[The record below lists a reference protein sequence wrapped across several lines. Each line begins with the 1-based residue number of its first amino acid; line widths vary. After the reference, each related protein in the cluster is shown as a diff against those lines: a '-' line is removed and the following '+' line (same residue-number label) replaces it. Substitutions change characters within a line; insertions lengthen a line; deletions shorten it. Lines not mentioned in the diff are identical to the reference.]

1 MLEKSARAD
10 GPHKAVPFVLA
21 FGDSLT
27 AGYGLASSESFPA
40 QLQAGLRARWPAAIV
55 RNAGVSGDTTASALA
70 RLPRVLSSL
79 TALPDLAIVEL
90 GANDMLRGIPPER
103 TRPNLDTIL
112 AEVARCGIPVLLAS
126 MELPSFIGAIAHA
139 YNSVYADLAAKHRV
153 PLQPFFPRGV
163 MGHPEMVLRD
173 RLHPNARAIGQVA
186 AAMLPAVVDALTR
199 RVEAA

>member
-1 MLEKSARAD
+1 MLERSARAD
-10 GPHKAVPFVLA
+10 GPHNAAPFVLA

-27 AGYGLASSESFPA
+27 AGYGLAASESFPA
-40 QLQAGLRARWPAAIV
+40 RLQAGMRARWPAASV

-90 GANDMLRGIPPER
+90 GANDMLRGIAAER
-103 TRPNLDTIL
+103 TRANLDAIL
-112 AEVARCGIPVLLAS
+112 AEFARCGIPVMLAS
-126 MELPSFIGAIAHA
+126 MELPTFIGPVAHA
-139 YNSVYADLAAKHRV
+139 YNAVYADLAAKHRV
-153 PLQPFFPRGV
+153 PVRPFFPEGV

-173 RLHPNARAIGQVA
+173 RLHPNARAIERVA